1 MINKLYSLFPP
12 FLKRFAIFFHRTLR
26 LFYFNLTKKKSYK
39 NCSKIS
45 KKVFEEFNQSRH
57 YGPLK
62 EICYAPHTSMF
73 FSRSGLVSPCY
84 ASYNDNSSHI
94 SKNSIKDIWFSGS
107 INEIRKQHS
116 TCDLSI
122 SCGFCENL
130 LNSAS
135 YKTALINKYEH
146 YAFSKSK
153 YPKIMEFELSN
164 KCNLACIMCDAN
176 LSSSIEKKEKNEIT
190 ENKFYKEKFFEELKE
205 FIPHLQLAEFTGG
218 DPFMIEEYY
227 RIWDMIVELNP
238 KCKILITTNAN
249 TMNPRIEELMNKHK
263 NLNFNISIDS
273 LEKENYEKIRVNGN
287 FDYAIKNIKKFINY
301 CKKNKTHLNILV
313 CPLSKNA
320 HELGDFVNF
329 ANKNKICVYYHTVIK
344 PKELSLKYL
353 AKDELIRIINNL
365 NTYNFPKRNQKQI
378 INKQNFENLIE
389 LLKTWAI
396 DSEVKIE
403 SEIIEEKILS
413 ESELIDLLRTR
424 VNEVKPE
431 FLNKFDDLLKE
442 ISKYS
447 NFNIILDK
455 FFKLSDEIFF
465 ENLKNKNFKE
475 LIEICKTIK

>member
-39 NCSKIS
+39 NCSSIS
-45 KKVFEEFNQSRH
+45 QKVFEEFNKSRP

-62 EICYAPHTSMF
+62 KICYAPFSSMF
-73 FSRSGLVSPCY
+73 FSRHGLVAPCY
-84 ASYNDNSSHI
+84 ATYNENSSHI
-94 SKNSIKDIWFSGS
+94 SNNSIKDIWFSGS

-287 FDYAIKNIKKFINY
+287 FDYAIKNIQKFINY

>member
-1 MINKLYSLFPP
+1 MINRIYNFLPP
-12 FLKRFAIFFHRTLR
+12 FLKRFVVFIHREFRLIIFDLR
-26 LFYFNLTKKKSYK
+26 KNKNYK

-287 FDYAIKNIKKFINY
+287 FDYAIKNIQKFINY

-378 INKQNFENLIE
+378 TNKQNFENLIE

>member
-1 MINKLYSLFPP
+1 
-12 FLKRFAIFFHRTLR
+12 
-26 LFYFNLTKKKSYK
+26 
-39 NCSKIS
+39 
-45 KKVFEEFNQSRH
+45 
-57 YGPLK
+57 
-62 EICYAPHTSMF
+62 
-73 FSRSGLVSPCY
+73 
-84 ASYNDNSSHI
+84 
-94 SKNSIKDIWFSGS
+94 
-107 INEIRKQHS
+107 
-116 TCDLSI
+116 
-122 SCGFCENL
+122 
-130 LNSAS
+130 
-135 YKTALINKYEH
+135 
-146 YAFSKSK
+146 
-153 YPKIMEFELSN
+153 
-164 KCNLACIMCDAN
+164 MCDAN

-249 TMNPRIEELMNKHK
+249 TMNPRIEELINKHK

-287 FDYAIKNIKKFINY
+287 FDYAIKNIQKFINY

>member
-39 NCSKIS
+39 NCSSIS
-45 KKVFEEFNQSRH
+45 QKVFEEFNQSRH

-287 FDYAIKNIKKFINY
+287 FDYAIKNIQKFINY